1 MKDSE
6 ALRRLLRRAVK
17 QKALTRQQEKRLLG
31 MLLGKLDPVLSDY
44 PLIEWVNMVNVPPE
58 LAQELYPVQ

>member
-17 QKALTRQQEKRLLG
+17 QKALPRQQEKRLLG